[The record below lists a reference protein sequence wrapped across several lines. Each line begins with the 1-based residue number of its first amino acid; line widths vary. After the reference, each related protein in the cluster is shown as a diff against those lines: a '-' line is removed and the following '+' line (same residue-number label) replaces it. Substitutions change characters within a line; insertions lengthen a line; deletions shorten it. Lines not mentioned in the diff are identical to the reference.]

1 MSKKDLPD
9 SLQSQY
15 SGQGEHAGQAE
26 LRGVERRKQWQDR
39 RSGQDRRNRE
49 RLRLLSYDCRT
60 GLPRRAADRTGE
72 LSDGDVWWR
81 K

>member
-9 SLQSQY
+9 DLHNKQ
-15 SGQGEHAGQAE
+15 SGQTKACS
-26 LRGVERRKQWQDR
+26 VERRRQWQDR
-39 RSGQDRRNRE
+39 RSGQDRRNPE

-60 GLPRRAADRTGE
+60 GLPRRAADRAGE
-72 LSDGDVWWR
+72 LGDGEVWWR

>member
-9 SLQSQY
+9 SQSQY
-15 SGQGEHAGQAE
+15 SGQGEHAE

-39 RSGQDRRNRE
+39 RSGQDRRNPE

-72 LSDGDVWWR
+72 LGDGEVWWR